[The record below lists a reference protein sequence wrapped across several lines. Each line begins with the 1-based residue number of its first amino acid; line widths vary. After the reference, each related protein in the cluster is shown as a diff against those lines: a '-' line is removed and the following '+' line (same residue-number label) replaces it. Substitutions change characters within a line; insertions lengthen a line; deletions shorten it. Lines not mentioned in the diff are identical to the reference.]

1 MGLIG
6 VTTAPTRFSL
16 AERARLAAEIGWIYV
31 RVRRL
36 LRRHDL
42 PSTLAALRRGR
53 AASSP
58 RSPDDPALDLR
69 LARAVVLTLN
79 RLPADARCLA
89 QSLVLTR
96 LLAARGIET
105 TFVIGVSEPGEAFGA
120 HAWVER
126 EGRPL
131 LPVGGSAERRLV
143 EL

>member
-6 VTTAPTRFSL
+6 ATTAPARFTL
-16 AERARLAAEIGWIYV
+16 AERTRLAAEIGWIYV

-42 PSTLAALRRGR
+42 PSTLAALRRHR
-53 AASSP
+53 AAASRLPPS
-58 RSPDDPALDLR
+58 DPNLDVR
-69 LARAVVLTLN
+69 LARAVVLTLD
-79 RLPADARCLA
+79 RVPADARCLA

-96 LLAARGIET
+96 LLAVRGIAT

-126 EGRPL
+126 EGVPL
-131 LPVGGSAERRLV
+131 LPAGGAAQRRLT

>member
-1 MGLIG
+1 MIG
-6 VTTAPTRFSL
+6 VSTAPTRFSL
-16 AERARLAAEIGWIYV
+16 VERARLAAEIGWIYV
-31 RVRRL
+31 RVRSL

-42 PSTLAALRRGR
+42 PSTLAVLRRHR
-53 AASSP
+53 AAASP
-58 RSPDDPALDLR
+58 LPPADPTLNLR

-96 LLAARGIET
+96 LLAVRGIAT

-126 EGRPL
+126 EGVPL
-131 LPVGGSAERRLV
+131 LPVGGAADRRLI

>member
-1 MGLIG
+1 
-6 VTTAPTRFSL
+6 
-16 AERARLAAEIGWIYV
+16 
-31 RVRRL
+31 
-36 LRRHDL
+36 
-42 PSTLAALRRGR
+42 
-53 AASSP
+53 
-58 RSPDDPALDLR
+58 
-69 LARAVVLTLN
+69 VVLTLN

-96 LLAARGIET
+96 LLAVRGVET

-126 EGRPL
+126 KGRPL